1 MTVSSVYGDIRIDG
15 VLDESEWKDAL
26 LYSDFVTAEPL
37 TGSPAKYSTQVRMI
51 TNEEGLFFGFTNFQP
66 ESVKRIA
73 RRFPRDARIASDRNI
88 IGIDFEG
95 AAITA

>member
-73 RRFPRDARIASDRNI
+73 RRFPRDARIASDLSLI
-88 IGIDFEG
+88 HI
-95 AAITA
+95 